1 MYRAPKALPVPRH
14 GAPYN
19 ARVIPIDTKPGPFDL
34 RFRLFGTP
42 VRVKV
47 SFWIFMA
54 LFGYPTL
61 QEGLGY
67 LFVWI
72 FCGFVSVLCHEMGH
86 IVAGRSFGW
95 PGTVILYAFGG
106 GAVGEYGRAERWQR
120 VVIAASGPGA
130 GFALYVALYFG
141 LPPLNAYLLPRLPI
155 EAQGLVSAAMFD
167 LLFMN
172 LFWNLLN

>member
-1 MYRAPKALPVPRH
+1 MRRAMSDPPSPRPDPLNVPCAVNDASAQS
-14 GAPYN
+14 GSPYN

-86 IVAGRSFGW
+86 IVA
-95 PGTVILYAFGG
+95 
-106 GAVGEYGRAERWQR
+106 
-120 VVIAASGPGA
+120 
-130 GFALYVALYFG
+130 
-141 LPPLNAYLLPRLPI
+141 
-155 EAQGLVSAAMFD
+155 
-167 LLFMN
+167 
-172 LFWNLLN
+172 